1 MFSTCLKGVQVE
13 RICKYCL
20 HWHSDQGDGD
30 GYFKCD
36 FLGVNTREIGSCPG
50 CRVPDMSE
58 EEFQQRQQKAEETK
72 KLLLKPSEGEQKQQT
87 TVKPKKVATH
97 PQVKKLCIEPMI
109 VRHDKS
115 RPDLVPFGHQKAAID
130 RYSKQ
135 DNIAL
140 FFEMGCGKSFTTLQI
155 AQAKY
160 KAGEIK
166 GLLVV
171 APNDVHRQWFDEL
184 VFGVDK
190 NHDGIMW
197 QELQIDFEAQC
208 VGGRGGQKEL
218 YPFQTEDLFRFVSVN
233 VDTFSQPHKW
243 EDIVFWANGNNYM
256 IAIDE
261 ATVIKNP
268 TSKRSQRLL
277 YEFNDI
283 KKRGKSIIS
292 SVKKH
297 PVRAVLTGTP
307 VTNGPIDLW
316 SIMEF
321 VQPNY
326 FGRNYYS
333 FRAYY
338 GMFTKLTV
346 ETSYGSQ
353 RDVDVLLTEKTWRGI
368 HECNSYQEA
377 QVVFGCSEDTY
388 MTIKHQDH
396 FIGPYKHADE
406 LKKLLEPV
414 ATFIK
419 LIDCMDMPK
428 VQYMERKVGMSDAQK
443 AVYESM
449 KKDLLAQ
456 YDSYQAT
463 ASNKLVVNLRL
474 QQISSGFIMGKK
486 TLDNADWDLS
496 VFGDLSEAAI
506 EEKDLAPNEV
516 VWIGDSN
523 PKLDALMRDVAECD
537 KPLLILTRYSAEA
550 AKIFELCEK
559 AGYRTGMFTGWKVVG
574 GIDAFKSGELDI
586 LVANS
591 SKISRGFNLQIA
603 HTTLFYSNTFS
614 MEIRQQAE
622 FRTFRMGQTHPCL
635 YIDYSCA
642 DVDDTINKALKM
654 KKGLLEY
661 IREKDLK
668 EVV

>member
-1 MFSTCLKGVQVE
+1 MKHYCIFCNNADNDKVNEDKE
-13 RICKYCL
+13 RLCKLTNSYVAALYC
-20 HWHSDQGDGD
+20 
-30 GYFKCD
+30 
-36 FLGVNTREIGSCPG
+36 CPG
-50 CRVPDMSE
+50 WKPVEHTVE
-58 EEFQQRQQKAEETK
+58 EQTAIDKERKDILSLSKNNVTSVQQKK
-72 KLLLKPSEGEQKQQT
+72 N
-87 TVKPKKVATH
+87 VTH
-97 PQVKKLCIEPMI
+97 SQVSTAGSNNKFRIEPML
-109 VRHDKS
+109 VRHDPN
-115 RPDLVPFGHQKAAID
+115 RPDLVPFGHQKTAIE
-130 RYSKQ
+130 RYTPM
-135 DNIAL
+135 DDIAL

-155 AQAKY
+155 AQAKFN
-160 KAGEIK
+160 KGEIK

-171 APNDVHRQWFDEL
+171 APNDVHRQWFNEL

-190 NHDGIMW
+190 DHDGVMW

-218 YPFQTEDLFRFVSVN
+218 YPFQTEDLFKFVSVN

-243 EDIVFWANGNNYM
+243 EDIVFWANCNNYM

-283 KKRGKSIIS
+283 KKRGKAIVS

-316 SIMEF
+316 AIMEF
-321 VQPNY
+321 VHPNY

-333 FRAYY
+333 FRSYY

-353 RDVDVLLTEKTWRGI
+353 RDVDVLLTEKTWQGI
-368 HECNSYQEA
+368 HNCQSYHEA

-396 FIGPYKHADE
+396 FVGPYKHADE

-414 ATFIK
+414 ATFVK
-419 LIDCMDMPK
+419 LTDCMDMPK

-486 TLDNADWDLS
+486 TIESGWDLS

-516 VWIGDSN
+516 VWIGESN

-537 KPLLILTRYSAEA
+537 KPLLIITRYSAEA
-550 AKIFELCEK
+550 AKIFELCQK
-559 AGYRTGMFTGWKVVG
+559 AGYRTGMFTGWKIVG
-574 GIDAFKSGELDI
+574 GIDAFKNGELDI
-586 LVANS
+586 LVANN
-591 SKISRGFNLQIA
+591 SKISRGHNLQIA

-614 MEIRQQAE
+614 MELRPQAD
-622 FRTFRMGQTHPCL
+622 FRTFRIGQKHPCL
-635 YIDYSCA
+635 YIDYSA
-642 DVDDTINKALKM
+642 AEVDETINTALKM

-661 IREKDLK
+661 IRDKDLK
-668 EVV
+668 EVI

>member
-1 MFSTCLKGVQVE
+1 MSRGHTVNNYCVFCSHWKKETLNSEKEADCSILNIKTTALK
-13 RICKYCL
+13 
-20 HWHSDQGDGD
+20 
-30 GYFKCD
+30 
-36 FLGVNTREIGSCPG
+36 TCPG
-50 CRVPDMSE
+50 FKRDE
-58 EEFQQRQQKAEETK
+58 ELDKVKIPESNKTAQSVKKQTTK
-72 KLLLKPSEGEQKQQT
+72 KQIA
-87 TVKPKKVATH
+87 TVKKRKSY
-97 PQVKKLCIEPMI
+97 IEPVLI
-109 VRHDKS
+109 RHDPD
-115 RPDLVPFGHQKAAID
+115 RPDLVPFGHQKIAIE
-130 RYSKQ
+130 RYK
-135 DNIAL
+135 DKNDIAL

-155 AQAKY
+155 AQEKF
-160 KAGEIK
+160 KKGEIK

-184 VFGVDK
+184 VNGVDK
-190 NHDGIMW
+190 DHDGIMW

-218 YPFQTEDLFRFVSVN
+218 YPFETEDLFRFVSVN

-243 EDIVFWANGNNYM
+243 EDIVFWANNGNYM
-256 IAIDE
+256 LAIDE

-268 TSKRSQRLL
+268 SSKRSQRLL

-283 KKRGKSIIS
+283 KKRGKAIVSSI
-292 SVKKH
+292 KKH

-316 SIMEF
+316 AIMEF
-321 VQPNY
+321 VHPNY

-353 RDVDVLLTEKTWRGI
+353 RDVDVLLTEKTWQGI
-368 HECNSYQEA
+368 HNCNTYHEA

-388 MTIKHQDH
+388 MTVKHQDH
-396 FIGPYKHADE
+396 FVGPYKHADE
-406 LKKLLEPV
+406 LKTLLEPC
-414 ATFIK
+414 ATFLK
-419 LIDCMDMPK
+419 LTDCVDMPA
-428 VQYMERKVGMSDAQK
+428 VQYMERHVGMSDAQR

-456 YDSYQAT
+456 YDNYTAT

-474 QQISSGFIMGKK
+474 QQISSGFIMGQKS
-486 TLDNADWDLS
+486 LEAGGWDLS
-496 VFGDLSEAAI
+496 VFTDMTEQQF
-506 EEKDLAPNEV
+506 EEKDVMPSEV
-516 VWIGDSN
+516 VWLGETN

-550 AKIFELCEK
+550 AKIFELCQK
-559 AGYRTGMFTGWKVVG
+559 AGYRTGMFTGWKIVG
-574 GIDAFKSGELDI
+574 GVDAFKQGDLDI

-622 FRTFRMGQTHPCL
+622 FRTFRMGQKHPCL
-635 YIDYSCA
+635 YIDYSA
-642 DVDDTINKALKM
+642 AEVDETINKALKM

-661 IREKDLK
+661 IREKDIK

>member
-1 MFSTCLKGVQVE
+1 MKHYCIFCNNADNDKVNEDKE
-13 RICKYCL
+13 RLCKLTNSYVAALYC
-20 HWHSDQGDGD
+20 
-30 GYFKCD
+30 
-36 FLGVNTREIGSCPG
+36 CPG
-50 CRVPDMSE
+50 WKPVEHTVE
-58 EEFQQRQQKAEETK
+58 EQTAIDKERKEILSLSKNNITSVQQKK
-72 KLLLKPSEGEQKQQT
+72 N
-87 TVKPKKVATH
+87 VTH
-97 PQVKKLCIEPMI
+97 SQVSTAGSNNKFRIEPML
-109 VRHDKS
+109 VRHDPN
-115 RPDLVPFGHQKAAID
+115 RPDLVPFGHQKTAIE
-130 RYSKQ
+130 RYTPM
-135 DNIAL
+135 DDIAL

-155 AQAKY
+155 AQAKFN
-160 KAGEIK
+160 KGEIK

-171 APNDVHRQWFDEL
+171 APNDVHRQWFNEL

-190 NHDGIMW
+190 DHDGVMW

-218 YPFQTEDLFRFVSVN
+218 YPFQTEDLFKFVSVN

-243 EDIVFWANGNNYM
+243 EDIVFWANCNNYM

-283 KKRGKSIIS
+283 KKRGKAIVS

-316 SIMEF
+316 AIMEF
-321 VQPNY
+321 VHPNY

-333 FRAYY
+333 FRSYY

-353 RDVDVLLTEKTWRGI
+353 RDVDVLLTEKTWQGI
-368 HECNSYQEA
+368 HNCQSYHEA

-414 ATFIK
+414 ATFVK
-419 LIDCMDMPK
+419 LTDCMDMPK

-486 TLDNADWDLS
+486 TIESGWDLS

-516 VWIGDSN
+516 VWIGETN

-537 KPLLILTRYSAEA
+537 KPLLIITRYSAEA
-550 AKIFELCEK
+550 AKIFELCQK
-559 AGYRTGMFTGWKVVG
+559 AGYRTGMFTGWKIVG
-574 GIDAFKSGELDI
+574 GIDAFKNGELDI
-586 LVANS
+586 LVANN
-591 SKISRGFNLQIA
+591 SKISRGHNLQIA

-622 FRTFRMGQTHPCL
+622 FRTFRIGQKHPCL
-635 YIDYSCA
+635 YIDYSA
-642 DVDDTINKALKM
+642 AEVDETINTALKM

-661 IREKDLK
+661 IRDKDLK
-668 EVV
+668 EVI